1 MGFAL
6 LDYNLSA
13 AAAGASNSDMS
24 AVNDP
29 DFSQRNSHYIFTE
42 PYALL
47 AAALV
52 GASVTRARFQ
62 VPTWNAIGE
71 YNILNANRSLNPPS
85 NCQVDLTMASPPPVP
100 LNEEFQIQA
109 SNNLGMGTEQENALI
124 WIATQDWTKNLPT
137 GRLTI
142 LCRASFTLTP
152 TINVWSGGQN
162 ITLSQSLRGGVYAV
176 IGATLQGSNAAA
188 FRIIFPRYRL
198 YHGRKLRPGF
208 LCQNAI
214 GDVISQ
220 QLDPWMLA
228 LGEWGRFH
236 TFELP
241 QVEVLGTTAGAITYQ
256 LFMWLV
262 YLGED
267 VSLLSSGLGGGY

>member
-24 AVNDP
+24 AVSDP

-42 PYALL
+42 NYWLMAVS
-47 AAALV
+47 LV
-52 GASVTRARFQ
+52 GASVTRGRFQ

-71 YNILNANRSLNPPS
+71 YNIFNANRSLQPPS
-85 NCQVDLTMASPPPVP
+85 NAQIDLYLPQQVPIP

-109 SNNLGMGTEQENALI
+109 SNNLGMGTEQENALV
-124 WIATQDWTKNLPT
+124 WIGTTDWSMNLPR
-137 GRLTI
+137 GRLPITV
-142 LCRASFTLTP
+142 RASFTVTP

-176 IGATLQGSNAAA
+176 VGATVQGTNAVA

-198 YHGRKLRPGF
+198 YQGRKLRPGW
-208 LCQNAI
+208 LTQNAV
-214 GDVISQ
+214 GDVVNN
-220 QLDPWMLA
+220 QLQPWILQW
-228 LGEWGRFH
+228 GEWGRFH

-241 QVEVLGTTAGAITYQ
+241 QIEVLGTTAGAVTYQ
-256 LFMWLV
+256 AFLWLV

-267 VSLLSSGLGGGY
+267 VSLLNYGATTI